1 MKKRLLADQS
11 NPSECMEFIEN
22 GLNELGIG
30 KKQRMKTMLLVE
42 ESLIKLI
49 EHAENTEEKVC
60 ITLNKSLNRVYVK
73 MTVRGQE
80 FQLIHGQ
87 TAEEVL
93 NQENDDLQSSGEK
106 EESMIRDI
114 LLRANKDYLRYKN
127 KNNVNMVEIM
137 VQKNPHAMVM
147 QTMFALA
154 AAIVA
159 GMLMKT
165 FVPDTV
171 NTTLNDTVFTSIS
184 TMFLNALK
192 MIVGPV
198 VFFSI
203 VCCISQ
209 FGDLKEVGRIGG
221 KIIGFYMLTT
231 VLAILSATGVF
242 YLLRPGNPELAL
254 KLTADVST
262 IISSDVSIS
271 IKDTIVGII
280 PSNFVKPFLD
290 SNMLQLIFL
299 AVLIGI
305 ALEKIGDYSKILKD
319 IFEACNS
326 LFLKITV
333 MLVQFIPIATFASV
347 LSVILKTGPDVL
359 LSMLSMMGTFVVG
372 IIVMMGI
379 YCLLI
384 IVIGHLNPVPFLKK
398 YSPTML
404 QVFGMASSNAAIVV
418 NMDACE
424 HKLGIPKKI
433 YSLSIPLG
441 ATVNM
446 DGTCVYL
453 VIFGMALARVFGV
466 NINGGMLLSMFFSV
480 LVLSVGAP
488 GVPGAG
494 LVCLSVLLTQ
504 LQVPLAGIGLVMG
517 LDSLLSMMRAMSN
530 SLGDVAASLIVAKS
544 EKILDTDK
552 YMTSG
557 SNDH

>member
-171 NTTLNDTVFTSIS
+171 NTTLNDTVFTS
-184 TMFLNALK
+184 N
-192 MIVGPV
+192 
-198 VFFSI
+198 
-203 VCCISQ
+203 C
-209 FGDLKEVGRIGG
+209 
-221 KIIGFYMLTT
+221 
-231 VLAILSATGVF
+231 
-242 YLLRPGNPELAL
+242 
-254 KLTADVST
+254 
-262 IISSDVSIS
+262 
-271 IKDTIVGII
+271 
-280 PSNFVKPFLD
+280 
-290 SNMLQLIFL
+290 
-299 AVLIGI
+299 
-305 ALEKIGDYSKILKD
+305 
-319 IFEACNS
+319 
-326 LFLKITV
+326 
-333 MLVQFIPIATFASV
+333 SV
-347 LSVILKTGPDVL
+347 
-359 LSMLSMMGTFVVG
+359 
-372 IIVMMGI
+372 
-379 YCLLI
+379 
-384 IVIGHLNPVPFLKK
+384 
-398 YSPTML
+398 
-404 QVFGMASSNAAIVV
+404 
-418 NMDACE
+418 
-424 HKLGIPKKI
+424 
-433 YSLSIPLG
+433 
-441 ATVNM
+441 
-446 DGTCVYL
+446 
-453 VIFGMALARVFGV
+453 
-466 NINGGMLLSMFFSV
+466 
-480 LVLSVGAP
+480 
-488 GVPGAG
+488 
-494 LVCLSVLLTQ
+494 
-504 LQVPLAGIGLVMG
+504 
-517 LDSLLSMMRAMSN
+517 
-530 SLGDVAASLIVAKS
+530 
-544 EKILDTDK
+544 
-552 YMTSG
+552 
-557 SNDH
+557 

>member
-262 IISSDVSIS
+262 IVSSDVSIS